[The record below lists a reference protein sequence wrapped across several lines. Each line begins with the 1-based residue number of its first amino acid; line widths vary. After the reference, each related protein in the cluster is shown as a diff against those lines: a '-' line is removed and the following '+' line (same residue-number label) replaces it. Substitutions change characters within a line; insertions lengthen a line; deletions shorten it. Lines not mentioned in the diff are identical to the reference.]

1 MMNTVKA
8 IVKEGRIELE
18 EQVDLPEGAELLV
31 TILSDDQE
39 LWLVAS
45 ERSLAAVW
53 QNDQDDVHEQLLKR

>member
-53 QNDQDDVHEQLLKR
+53 QNDQDDVYEQLLKR